1 MDSLTQGFLGGVA
14 AQAALPNREGFRQ
27 LSWAGFIG
35 GMVPDLDILIRT
47 RSDPLM
53 PLIYHRHFTHSLVF
67 IPIGGF
73 LTAVIL
79 WLLIFR
85 RQSFKWVWLATT
97 IGFATAGLL
106 DACTSYGTQLFW
118 PFSHMRVA
126 WNIISIIDPI
136 FSLCLIL
143 GFVIALVKKAATPAR
158 LALFFAVLYLGLGT
172 YQHFQALRVQRVIAH
187 HRGHVIEKRRVD
199 LSLANLLL
207 WRSLYESNGKIYSDA
222 IRVVPG
228 SKARWWAG
236 DSVEKF
242 DFRKFRTALPSDSTL
257 LHDLETYQWFTSGY
271 WTLYHQDPP
280 VVADLRYSAWP
291 SKIKPLWGI
300 VLDPENP
307 QKHVRRI
314 RFDYPI
320 GDAFKNLWDKI
331 LGK

>member
-14 AQAALPNREGFRQ
+14 AQATLPGRENFRQ

-35 GMVPDLDILIRT
+35 GMVPDLDILIRS

-53 PLIYHRHFTHSLVF
+53 PLVYHRHFTHSLIF
-67 IPIGGF
+67 IPLGGF

-85 RQSFKWVWLATT
+85 HQSFKWVWLATT
-97 IGFATAGLL
+97 IGLATAGLL

-118 PFSHMRVA
+118 PFSNTRVA

-136 FSLCLIL
+136 FSLFLIL
-143 GFVIALVKKAATPAR
+143 GFVIALVKKVGTPAR
-158 LALFFAVLYLGLGT
+158 VALFFAMLYLALGT
-172 YQHFQALRVQRVIAH
+172 YQHSQALRVQSIIAH
-187 HRGHVIEKRRVD
+187 RRGHIMEKNRVD
-199 LSLANLLL
+199 LSLGNLLV
-207 WRSLYESNGKIYSDA
+207 WRSLYESDGKIYTDA
-222 IRVVPG
+222 IRVFPG
-228 SKARWWAG
+228 TKDRWWAG
-236 DSVEKF
+236 DSAKKF
-242 DFRKFRTALPSDSTL
+242 NFRKFEASLPPNTTL
-257 LHDLETYQWFTSGY
+257 RRDLKIYEWFTAGY
-271 WTLYHQDPP
+271 GTLYHRDPP

-300 VLDPENP
+300 VLDPEKP

-314 RFDYPI
+314 RFDYPL

-331 LGK
+331 LGN